1 MIVRRFVPIFARWLH
16 GVSLSLWLGGLVA
29 VGALVA
35 PIAFRA
41 VRAAPVLANNADA
54 QNALAGGIVGDSL
67 SRLNVV
73 SLVCAILILTAN
85 GLLLTLGRLSRPARR
100 WTFAC
105 LIVALAGGALTVYLA
120 AVLFPLLHATPRGTA
135 EFDRLHGLDVR
146 LSGLQMALL
155 LLLALLSA
163 ARDSASSQA

>member
-1 MIVRRFVPIFARWLH
+1 MRRFVPTFARWLH

-41 VRAAPVLANNADA
+41 VRAAPALANNADA

-67 SRLNVV
+67 SRLNTL
-73 SLVCAILILTAN
+73 SLVCAVLILAAN
-85 GLLLTLGRLSRPARR
+85 GLLLATAPSNAAARR
-100 WTFAC
+100 WTIACLFVTLIGFAC
-105 LIVALAGGALTVYLA
+105 TVYVA
-120 AVLFPLLHATPRGTA
+120 AVLFPVIHATPRGTA
-135 EFDRLHGLDVR
+135 RFDQLHVLDVR

-163 ARDSASSQA
+163 ARDSAEAHSL